1 MLGGFAGAG
10 SAISYGA
17 ALEIV
22 EQIIGEARPES
33 LWNLDLFS
41 VNRFLKT
48 DIYGQSFI

>member
-22 EQIIGEARPES
+22 EQITGNIREES
-33 LWNLDLFS
+33 LWNKELFG
-41 VNRFLKT
+41 VKRFLKT
-48 DIYGQSFI
+48 DSYGQSFI